1 MAAMPDLESL
11 LYDESDGVAWVTL
24 NRPQALN
31 AFDTTMQRE
40 LRELWL
46 MLRTND
52 DVRCVVVTGSGDK
65 AFCTGLDREGIGSFD
80 DLPPGKLPGY
90 NTPWDFDD
98 PGKSVCPKSNDLWKP
113 VIAAVNGMACGGA
126 FYILGEVDFIIAAD
140 HATFFD
146 PHVTYGMP
154 AAFEPIN
161 LLHKMPFQEV
171 MRLALLGAHERL
183 SAQRAHQIGFVSEV
197 VPKDELARPDRL
209 GRPGHRRPARAGGGR
224 HGSGA
229 VERPR
234 ALPPPGPRSGLP
246 LHPRGHRPGPAG
258 RGAGPVHLGQPDR
271 LAPALKARPAHLT
284 RVGVAARRRSSWF
297 RCTARTP
304 RSRSGDRCRWP
315 CTRRRVRRL
324 HTRDLR

>member
-1 MAAMPDLESL
+1 MTAMPDLETL

-24 NRPQALN
+24 NRPEALN
-31 AFDTTMQRE
+31 AFDTVMQRE
-40 LRELWL
+40 LRDLWS

-52 DVRCVVVTGSGDK
+52 DVRCVVLTGAGDK

-98 PGKSVCPKSNDLWKP
+98 PGRSVCPKSNQLWKP

-154 AAFEPIN
+154 AAFEPIF

-171 MRLALLGAHERL
+171 MRLSLLGAHERM
-183 SAQRAHQIGFVSEV
+183 SAERAREVGLVSEV
-197 VPKDELARPDRL
+197 APGVELGERARWAANAIAEQ
-209 GRPGHRRPARAGGGR
+209 PALAIQGTL
-224 HGSGA
+224 
-229 VERPR
+229 R
-234 ALPPPGPRSGLP
+234 ALWMGLEVSRRQALDNAYLFTNVGTDPASLAEGQERFASGK
-246 LHPRGHRPGPAG
+246 RIEW
-258 RGAGPVHLGQPDR
+258 R
-271 LAPALKARPAHLT
+271 LR
-284 RVGVAARRRSSWF
+284 
-297 RCTARTP
+297 
-304 RSRSGDRCRWP
+304 
-315 CTRRRVRRL
+315 
-324 HTRDLR
+324 